1 MKLLKSTLVATG
13 LLSGYLFA
21 AAQGTKESFR
31 TDFLNSQLS
40 WETVSAVAAD
50 EAAIDFYYWG
60 GDDRLNVWLERTV
73 APDLA
78 SMGVEL
84 RTHRIT
90 ATSDVV
96 DLVLA
101 EDRAG
106 KRLGEGSVDA
116 IWVNGENF
124 YTLAQQNLLFGS
136 FAQKLPNAVLFDWD
150 ETSAG
155 GSLNLYDFGFPTL
168 GREMP
173 WSGEQY
179 VCAVNRALMPVAE
192 TPHTF
197 AALEDWLE
205 THPGTF
211 TYVKPPHY
219 LGNTFVQEA
228 LYEMS
233 STGATGF
240 QQPVDS
246 FTATELAA
254 LIEPGMVYLRRIA
267 PLLAQARNGI
277 PRYPEND
284 SALMQLFQNS
294 QIAMECQFGL
304 YHVATKRASGQM
316 PDNTEEI
323 IFPRNNMIKN
333 KNYLVIPSNAPHPAA
348 ALVFANYM
356 SSLGA
361 QKSKLAAVGYPLGLD
376 LWMLNAA
383 DQAELVAAMPPHFG
397 VTQAMLDSNI
407 APDTHA
413 SLVRVIEGVWKSYV
427 LQQSDAPFVS
437 LVEQAMAR

>member
-1 MKLLKSTLVATG
+1 MKLLKSTLLATG
-13 LLSGYLFA
+13 LLSGYLLA
-21 AAQGTKESFR
+21 ATQGTKETFR
-31 TDFLNSQLS
+31 TDFLENQLP
-40 WETVSAVAAD
+40 WETVSAVAAE

-78 SMGVEL
+78 KLGIAL

-90 ATSDVV
+90 ATRDVV

-106 KRLGEGSVDA
+106 KQLGEGSVDA

-124 YTLAQQNLLFGS
+124 YTLAQQDLLFGS

-155 GSLNLYDFGFPTL
+155 GSLNLYDFGFPTQ

-179 VCAVNRALMPVAE
+179 VCAVNRAMMPDSE
-192 TPHTF
+192 TPDTF
-197 AALEDWLE
+197 AALELWLQAN
-205 THPGTF
+205 PGTF

-233 STGATGF
+233 TTGATGF
-240 QQPVDS
+240 QQPVES
-246 FTATELAA
+246 YTTAELAS
-254 LIEPGMVYLRRIA
+254 LMEPGMVYLRRIA
-267 PLLAQARNGI
+267 PLLSQARNGV

-304 YHVATKRASGQM
+304 YHVATKSAAGLM
-316 PDNTEEI
+316 PKNTEEI

-356 SSLGA
+356 SSLQA
-361 QKSKLAAVGYPLGLD
+361 QKSKLVSVGYPLGLD

-383 DQAELVAAMPPHFG
+383 DQADLVAAMPPHFG

-413 SLVRVIEGVWKSYV
+413 SLVRVIEKVWESYV
-427 LQQSDAPFVS
+427 LQQSDAPFIS